1 MSRFLNACYQ
11 GLEAYVPGEQPT
23 DMAYIKLNT
32 NESPYPPSDAVIAAV
47 TKEETEKLR
56 LYPDPECGALRDALA
71 ESFHTS
77 RENIFVSNGSDD
89 ILNFAF
95 MAFAGLGGKAVFP
108 SITYG
113 FYKVFSQ
120 LHGIDY
126 ETISLNKDFTISP
139 EDYFHKNALVVIANP
154 NAPTGLILST
164 EQVEAIVK
172 NNPDNVVL
180 IDEAYIDFGGTSC
193 APLVSKYDNLLVVQT
208 FSKSRS
214 LAGARLGFAV
224 GNKDLIADLEKIK
237 YSTNPYS
244 INRLSLLAGAAAVN
258 SPAYY
263 KEKCGEIVKVREFA
277 KAELKKQGFF
287 VTDSFANFLFVK
299 KEGVSGEYIYR
310 KLREKGILVRHFNTP
325 EIADFNRITV
335 GTKEQ
340 MNALIEALKTIEKES
355 QVEQ

>member
-139 EDYFHKNALVVIANP
+139 EDYYHKNALVVIANP

-193 APLVSKYDNLLVVQT
+193 APLVSEYDNLLVVQT

-214 LAGARLGFAV
+214 MAGMRIGYAISNPTLIKYLNDAKYSFNSYTMNQAALVCGAEAVKDKVYFEETVQKIVETREWSVEQFKELGFQCLDSQANFIFV
-224 GNKDLIADLEKIK
+224 THPEYDA
-237 YSTNPYS
+237 
-244 INRLSLLAGAAAVN
+244 
-258 SPAYY
+258 
-263 KEKCGEIVKVREFA
+263 KEMFEA
-277 KAELKKQGFF
+277 LKKE
-287 VTDSFANFLFVK
+287 D
-299 KEGVSGEYIYR
+299 IY
-310 KLREKGILVRHFNTP
+310 VRFWGS
-325 EIADFNRITV
+325 ERIEQYMRVTV
-335 GTKEQ
+335 GTREE
-340 MNALIEALKTIEKES
+340 MEALFAFLRRYIKGE
-355 QVEQ
+355 